1 MLNHKMNSFIK
12 SYSEMCLL
20 ESFEERFNYLK
31 LHGQVGID
39 TFGFDRYMNQNFYRS
54 TEWRQIRSYVIARDN
69 GCDLAVQD
77 NPIYDT
83 IYIHHINPISKEDIV
98 NSSDKLFDPEN
109 LVCVSMDVHNALH
122 YGDSSILEKN
132 KVVERIPND
141 TCPWK
146 K

>member
-1 MLNHKMNSFIK
+1 M
-12 SYSEMCLL
+12 
-20 ESFEERFNYLK
+20 
-31 LHGQVGID
+31 
-39 TFGFDRYMNQNFYRS
+39 
-54 TEWRQIRSYVIARDN
+54 ARDN

-83 IYIHHINPISKEDIV
+83 IYIHHINPISKEDII

-132 KVVERIPND
+132 KVVERIPNTSLEEVRYKLWHYQTRLFQFIMAVLEAVIRRD
-141 TCPWK
+141 TSM
-146 K
+146 